1 VAVRILHVLDHSW
14 PVMDGYSHRS
24 RSIVSVQKSLG
35 WEPSVVSGPL
45 HGLDD
50 PFSKDAVFDS
60 VPYWRVP
67 LNSGLFSRAIRGR
80 WPLLREF
87 SVVRLLEQKVNAI
100 LSAERFDVVH
110 AHSPALCGLAASR
123 ASRSNKVPFVYEIR
137 SFWEDGTD
145 QRITSVRYRLA
156 RALETSVSLRADALV
171 AIANPI
177 LKDMASR
184 GADPS
189 RSFCVPNGV
198 DTLRFTPRPRDN
210 SLCERFDLKDIPTI
224 GFIGTLFPWE
234 GVPWLIGAAAALRA
248 QGQKF
253 KLLIVGDGPD
263 EEAVRLA
270 ISKFDAEQYVTF
282 VGRVPHED
290 VERFYSVIDLLVY
303 PRRSRRITE
312 FVTPLKPLEAMA
324 LGRAVL
330 GSGVGGIRELVEAG
344 QTGELFEPE
353 SLEDFCRQASRLL
366 SDPGLREKLGRQAR
380 EKILETSDWK
390 IIVPRYEAVYETA
403 IRHAQESRQG

>member
-1 VAVRILHVLDHSW
+1 VAVRVLHVLDHSW
-14 PVMDGYSHRS
+14 PVMDGYSNRS
-24 RSIVSVQKSLG
+24 RSIVSVQKNLG
-35 WEPSVVSGPL
+35 WDPSVVSGPL

-50 PFSKDAVFDS
+50 PFSEDAVFDS

-87 SVVRLLEQKVNAI
+87 SVVRLLEQKVDSI
-100 LSAERFDVVH
+100 LSKERFDVVH

-123 ASRSNKVPFVYEIR
+123 ASRRNGIPFVYEIR
-137 SFWEDGTD
+137 SFWEDGSAQSTK
-145 QRITSVRYRLA
+145 SVRYRLA
-156 RALETSVSLRADALV
+156 RALETNVSLKADAVV
-171 AIANPI
+171 AIAKPI
-177 LKDMASR
+177 LKDLVSR
-184 GADPS
+184 GVDSA

-198 DTLRFTPRPRDN
+198 DTLRFTPRPRDK
-210 SLCERFDLKDIPTI
+210 SLCEKFGINDTPTI

-234 GVPWLIGAAAALRA
+234 GVPWLVGAAATLRA

-253 KLLIVGDGPD
+253 KLLIVGDGA
-263 EEAVRLA
+263 EAEAVRLA
-270 ISKFDAEQYVTF
+270 ISKYGAEKFVTF
-282 VGRVPHED
+282 VGRVPHEE
-290 VERFYSVIDLLVY
+290 VERFYSVIDLLIY
-303 PRRSRRITE
+303 PRRSLRITE

-353 SLEDFCRQASRLL
+353 SVEDFCRQASRLL
-366 SDPGLREKLGRQAR
+366 SDPSLREKLGRQAR
-380 EKILETSDWK
+380 EKILEASDWK
-390 IIVPRYEAVYETA
+390 IIVPGYEAVYETA
-403 IRHAQESRQG
+403 IRHAQES